1 MFSRHGLLHS
11 DNGPQ
16 FSSEELDQFAK
27 SYDIL
32 LSTSSP
38 YYPQGN
44 GLVERMVKTIKNLF
58 KKSDDRYL
66 SLLIYR
72 STPLP
77 WCGLSPASLLMGRQP
92 KSTLPQI
99 NTHLTPDWP
108 HLISFPENDSKFKE
122 KQRQYYNNRHRVHS
136 QDKLS
141 EGTPVWIKTDKQQTQ
156 GTVYSDAETPRSY
169 WVNTPSGNLRRNRRH
184 LKIVPFL
191 LLRTL

>member
-77 WCGLSPASLLMGRQP
+77 WCGLSSSDGRTWIWELWWHCGMLSRRVQQLLV
-92 KSTLPQI
+92 
-99 NTHLTPDWP
+99 
-108 HLISFPENDSKFKE
+108 ISSSSQ
-122 KQRQYYNNRHRVHS
+122 QRAGNSFLCSRIDQLQVSAKVFQVVTMRSSVHR
-136 QDKLS
+136 
-141 EGTPVWIKTDKQQTQ
+141 G
-156 GTVYSDAETPRSY
+156 
-169 WVNTPSGNLRRNRRH
+169 
-184 LKIVPFL
+184 
-191 LLRTL
+191 